1 MCFRLLSHTGMIQVN
16 LDVTDS
22 MRPGKFVRHMHN
34 QSYTYDTYLICM
46 GLGPG
51 ISSVIDESPS
61 YSGPSYPSSP
71 AIVPTCIQDH
81 QVMIVSN
88 LGKLHSLYKQS
99 EKKVFP

>member
-1 MCFRLLSHTGMIQVN
+1 MN

-61 YSGPSYPSSP
+61 YSGPSYP
-71 AIVPTCIQDH
+71 TCIQDH

-88 LGKLHSLYKQS
+88 LGKLYSLYKQS
-99 EKKVFP
+99 EKSLLETWLKVYLNLNNLHT